1 MFGPRMTPSG
11 WPPTRSATAWRQ
23 PVTMA
28 LARSL
33 AGKAPP
39 ALPIP
44 ARAAAAMVSMTASGT
59 CVPAAPSR

>member
-1 MFGPRMTPSG
+1 MI
-11 WPPTRSATAWRQ
+11 
-23 PVTMA
+23 A

-44 ARAAAAMVSMTASGT
+44 VRAEAAIVSITVSGT

>member
-1 MFGPRMTPSG
+1 MI
-11 WPPTRSATAWRQ
+11 
-23 PVTMA
+23 A

-39 ALPIP
+39 ELPIP
-44 ARAAAAMVSMTASGT
+44 ARAAAAMVSITVSGT